1 MALDLYDQVYVEA
14 NGLLLSENTS
24 VSTDL
29 TADDQDVL
37 TTAKGYAGT
46 TPSPRMRTVS
56 CENVVPAT
64 TGIEAD
70 FEEWFLNATE
80 VTLRLVLGGSGKSVV
95 SKGFL
100 KKVSVSGGVG
110 QTVKMS
116 FEFTGTPAA
125 FA

>member
-14 NGLLLSENTS
+14 NGLLLAENTS

-29 TADDQDVL
+29 MADDQDVL
-37 TTAKGYAGT
+37 TTAKGYAGS
-46 TPSPRMRTVS
+46 TPSPRMRTIS
-56 CENVVPAT
+56 CENVVPST

-70 FEEWFLNATE
+70 FEEWFNNSTE
-80 VTLRLVLGGSGKSVV
+80 VTFRLVLGGSGKSAT

-116 FEFTGTPAA
+116 FEFTGTPSV
-125 FA
+125 FS